1 MNREIVK
8 VITGTKASDG
18 DGVQLTRII
27 ASPELDMLDPFLLL
41 DVFGS
46 DKPQDY
52 IGGFPAHPHR
62 GFETVTYMLAGEM
75 RHQDSA
81 GNSGVIE
88 AGGVQWMRAG
98 KGIIHSEMPEQEE
111 GLLAGFQLW
120 VNLPASHKMVEPHYQ
135 EYGKDKIPVEN
146 RRESCQISVIAGET
160 QQGTRGIINN
170 DLVDP
175 IYWDIHLSAGTKFMD
190 RIPESHNALV
200 YVIEGALTIA
210 DSEASFMAEAP
221 LIAKELAVLSLADQI
236 EITAQSDSR
245 FLLVAGKPI
254 NEPVARGGPFVMN
267 TEEEITQAFADYK
280 SGELA

>member
-18 DGVQLTRII
+18 DGVQLTRVI

-62 GFETVTYMLAGEM
+62 GFETVTYMLAGKM

-88 AGGVQWMRAG
+88 ADGVQWMRAG

-146 RRESCQISVIAGET
+146 RGESCQINVIAGET
-160 QQGTRGIINN
+160 QQGTHGMIKN

-175 IYWDIHLSAGTKFMD
+175 VYWDIHLSDGVKFMD
-190 RIPESHNALV
+190 KIPESHNAFV
-200 YVIEGALTIA
+200 YVIEGALTIGG
-210 DSEASFMAEAP
+210 SESS
-221 LIAKELAVLSLADQI
+221 LIAKELAVLSLADQV

-267 TEEEITQAFADYK
+267 TREEITQAFADYK